1 MNRTEKEEK
10 IIFVLGR
17 RELMI
22 DQTGYKHRI
31 KQMTDERIDKLYDL
45 ILEYE
50 KTEKNIYDEL
60 LEGYTDILRAKT
72 PKGDKRLYMI
82 EKFKELIKGKGY
94 EIK

>member
-50 KTEKNIYDEL
+50 KAEKNIYNEL

-72 PKGDKRLYMI
+72 PKGDKTLYMI
-82 EKFKELIKGKGY
+82 EKFIELIKAKGY